1 MQKILIIGEH
11 SYIGGSFVEWMKQW
25 SDLYKID
32 VVSSRENKWKEV
44 YFGDYDSILHVAG
57 IAHVDAKAD
66 MEELYYKVNRDL
78 TIACCKKAKEDGAK
92 QFIFLSS
99 LIVYGESKSFEPVV
113 ITKDTKPVPN
123 GFYGRSKLE
132 AEEGIFSLEAEDF
145 KVAAIRP
152 PMVYGKHSKGNYSKL
167 AKLAAICPIFPDIKN
182 ERSMIH
188 IEQLCECIRLVIE
201 KQANG
206 IFMPQNKEYVS
217 TTQLVQEIAKVK
229 GKKVYTTKL
238 FNPLIRVMAK
248 KISFIN
254 KVFGTLVY
262 AKECSDCFDWNYCIY
277 SFEETIERTEKE

>member
-1 MQKILIIGEH
+1 MDNNSKKINKLTQLSLFLAIGIILNLVEAMIPLPISIPGVKLGLANT
-11 SYIGGSFVEWMKQW
+11 IGLV
-25 SDLYKID
+25 L
-32 VVSSRENKWKEV
+32 
-44 YFGDYDSILHVAG
+44 
-57 IAHVDAKAD
+57 
-66 MEELYYKVNRDL
+66 LYYYSE
-78 TIACCKKAKEDGAK
+78 KEYLLIGLARVI
-92 QFIFLSS
+92 FVGLLRTGLFSMTFVISLGGWFLSS

-132 AEEGIFSLEAEDF
+132 AEDF

-152 PMVYGKHSKGNYSKL
+152 PMVYGKHSKGNYPKL

-238 FNPLIRVMAK
+238 FNPLIRIMAK